1 MNLTIELPIL
11 SFCISTFNRAEKVS
25 TLVNEILKYDGLE
38 IEVVVSDNCSTDNT
52 KYELS
57 KIKDSRFRYLE
68 NDTNIGAIP
77 NYLKVI
83 NEGNGKYILFCTDKD
98 TIVSSGINRLV
109 EFFQANSNVIAGYC
123 ELDICTRSQNIIL
136 DKGVNSLKRIG
147 YLSKHPTGYFF
158 QSSILTELKIM
169 ENYSDVNK
177 VGSFPLEFILS
188 EFCIRGNTAIINIPL
203 CYIETMEDVKKIKS
217 YSYSETDDNLYFS
230 PSQRYVMFEKYLTH
244 LTSLEL
250 TNSEKR
256 VVVRWLYING
266 LNCATF
272 EYKKMLGNKI
282 VCEHY
287 NIKTRD
293 VSVLEISK
301 IDYKFTS
308 NFIMTAKYANYF
320 TRIGIC
326 ISAHIE
332 FIIKKIATG
341 FKSKGVSRY

>member
-1 MNLTIELPIL
+1 MIL
-11 SFCISTFNRAEKVS
+11 LSICISAFNRAEKVS

-83 NEGNGKYILFCTDKD
+83 SEGKGKYILFSTDKD
-98 TIVSSGINRLV
+98 TIVSSGINGLV
-109 EFFQANSNVIAGYC
+109 EFFKTNSNVIAGYC
-123 ELDICTRSQNIIL
+123 GLDIHTKSQNIIL
-136 DKGVNSLKRIG
+136 GKGVNSLMRIG

-158 QSSILTELKIM
+158 QSSILNELKII

-188 EFCIRGNTAIINIPL
+188 EFCMRGNTAIINIPL
-203 CYIETMEDVKKIKS
+203 CYIETMEDVKNIKS

-230 PSQRYVMFEKYLTH
+230 PSQRYIMFEKYLDH
-244 LTSLEL
+244 LTSLDL
-250 TNSEKR
+250 TNPEKR
-256 VVVRWLYING
+256 VVVRWLYVNG

-272 EYKKMLGNKI
+272 EYKTMLENKI

-287 NIKTRD
+287 NIKSRN
-293 VSVLEISK
+293 VSMLEILK

-308 NFIMTAKYANYF
+308 DFIRTAKYSNYF
-320 TRIGIC
+320 TRMNIC
-326 ISAHIE
+326 MRVHFE

-341 FKSKGVSRY
+341 FKSRDVSRY